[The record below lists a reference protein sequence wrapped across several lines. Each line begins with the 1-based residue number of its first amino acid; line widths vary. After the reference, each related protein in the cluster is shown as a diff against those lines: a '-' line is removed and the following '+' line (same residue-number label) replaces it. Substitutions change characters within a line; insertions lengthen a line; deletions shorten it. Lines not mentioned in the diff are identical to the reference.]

1 MRMYFEMYE
10 LLSEEE
16 MFTKQPQQIRVEIS
30 SEDEADTLLQQ
41 YEPLFEGRKYVAQI
55 HYCYHE
61 EGKPCEIKVIK
72 RVE

>member
-10 LLSEEE
+10 LLTEEE
-16 MFTKQPQQIRVEIS
+16 MFTRQPQQIRIEIA
-30 SEDEADTLLQQ
+30 SEDEAQKYLSQF
-41 YEPLFEGRKYVAQI
+41 EPLFEGKKYEARI

-61 EGKPCEIKVIK
+61 EGKPCEVKILK

>member
-1 MRMYFEMYE
+1 MRMYFEMLE

-16 MFTKQPQQIRVEIS
+16 IFTRQPQQIRVEIA
-30 SEDEADTLLQQ
+30 SEDEAQKYLSQF
-41 YEPLFEGRKYVAQI
+41 EPLFSGRKYVAQI

-61 EGKPCEIKVIK
+61 EGKPCEVKVIK

>member
-1 MRMYFEMYE
+1 MRMYFEIYE

-16 MFTKQPQQIRVEIS
+16 MFTKQPQQIRIEIT

-61 EGKPCEIKVIK
+61 EGKPCEVKVIK

>member
-10 LLSEEE
+10 LLTEEE
-16 MFTKQPQQIRVEIS
+16 AFTRQPQEIRVEIS
-30 SEDEADTLLQQ
+30 SEDEANTLLQQ
-41 YEPLFEGRKYVAQI
+41 YEPLFEGRKYEARI

-61 EGKPCEIKVIK
+61 EGKPCEVKILK

>member
-10 LLSEEE
+10 LLTEEE
-16 MFTKQPQQIRVEIS
+16 MFTRQPQQIRIEIA
-30 SEDEADTLLQQ
+30 SEDEAQKYLSQF
-41 YEPLFEGRKYVAQI
+41 EPLFEGKKYEARI

-61 EGKPCEIKVIK
+61 EGKPCEVKVIK

>member
-1 MRMYFEMYE
+1 MRMYFEMLE

-16 MFTKQPQQIRVEIS
+16 AFTRQPQQIRIEIA
-30 SEDEADTLLQQ
+30 SEDEAQKYLQQ
-41 YEPLFEGRKYVAQI
+41 FEPLFEGKKYVAQI

-61 EGKPCEIKVIK
+61 EGKPCEVKVIK

>member
-16 MFTKQPQQIRVEIS
+16 MFTRQPQQIRIEIV
-30 SEDEADTLLQQ
+30 SEDEAQKYLQQ
-41 YEPLFEGRKYVAQI
+41 FEPLFEGKKYEARI

-61 EGKPCEIKVIK
+61 EGKPCEVKVLK

>member
-16 MFTKQPQQIRVEIS
+16 MFTRQPQQIRIEIA
-30 SEDEADTLLQQ
+30 SEDEAQKYLSQF
-41 YEPLFEGRKYVAQI
+41 EPLFEGKKYEARI

-61 EGKPCEIKVIK
+61 EGKPCEVKVIK